1 MPTSG
6 TDVTFPQGHC
16 VPSLICPFLSPLEV
30 TADLNILDFI
40 PLLFFLLLHMCV
52 YVYMHIRTHNL
63 LKSYWVYSAVTFLGQ
78 RCFLSFILG
87 DVHHLLT
94 RLCDCSFIS
103 LGVVPARSMCTVGS
117 FVLQVLSVRSAHST
131 FCKIP
136 SRERAASRSSIPG
149 TG

>member
-1 MPTSG
+1 
-6 TDVTFPQGHC
+6 
-16 VPSLICPFLSPLEV
+16 
-30 TADLNILDFI
+30 
-40 PLLFFLLLHMCV
+40 MCV

-87 DVHHLLT
+87 NVNHLLT

-103 LGVVPARSMCTVGS
+103 LGVIPARSKCTVGS
-117 FVLQVLSVRSAHST
+117 FGVLQVLSVRSAHST
-131 FCKIP
+131 FYKIP
-136 SRERAASRSSIPG
+136 SCERAASRSSIPG